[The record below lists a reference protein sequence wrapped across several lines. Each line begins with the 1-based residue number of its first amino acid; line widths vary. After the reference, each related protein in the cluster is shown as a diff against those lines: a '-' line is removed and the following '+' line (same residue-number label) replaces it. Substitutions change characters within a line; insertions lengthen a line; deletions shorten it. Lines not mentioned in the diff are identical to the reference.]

1 MMNATGAVTGVSVSH
16 STATVDDVARAG
28 AADQRA
34 EVAELIEKPYVTE
47 AFALHTCNRTEAYVV
62 TDDASVGRAAFET
75 FAPHVD
81 DESVHYMDHEESLA
95 HLMRVAGGL
104 ESLVLG
110 EDQILGQV
118 RTAYEDARGEGGI
131 GPMLED
137 AVTKAIHVGER
148 VRTETEINEGI
159 VSLGSAAATVA
170 MRELDTDAPT
180 ALVIGAG
187 EMGTTAVKAL
197 ADRGV
202 DDIVVANRTMPHA
215 EHLASEVDADATAV
229 PLQGA
234 DAVAERAD
242 LVVSTTA
249 SDSPI
254 IGVEPFETEGET
266 VVVDLAQPRD
276 VDPRVADIERVT
288 VYDLD
293 TLTSVTEQTRRQR
306 RAAAEEAEEIIDAE
320 FDRLVNQY
328 KRKRADEVI
337 AAMYESADRVKSQ
350 EVSTAVSKLETEADA
365 DLSAEER
372 EVVES
377 MADALV
383 SKLLAP
389 PTKSLRE
396 AAGEDDWTTIN
407 TALQLFDPE
416 FDGETYPPM
425 PPEGIDPEEFVD
437 GLPDGISPEELPD
450 EFPDEITESVLSDD

>member
-1 MMNATGAVTGVSVSH
+1 MIHATGVVTGVSVSH
-16 STATVDDVARAG
+16 STATVDEVAQAG
-28 AADQRA
+28 ADDQRA
-34 EVAELIEKPYVTE
+34 EVADLIAKPYVSE

-62 TDDASVGRAAFET
+62 TDDAAVGQAAFET

-81 DESVHYMDHEESLA
+81 EGAIRYMNHEESLD
-95 HLMRVAGGL
+95 HLMRVAAGL

-118 RTAYEDARGEGGI
+118 RHAYQDAKGEDGI

-148 VRTETEINEGI
+148 VRTETAINEGI

-170 MRELDTDAPT
+170 IDDLDVEDPT

-197 ADRGV
+197 ASRGIEE
-202 DDIVVANRTMPHA
+202 IVIANRTVPHA
-215 EHLASEVDADATAV
+215 EHLANQVDIDASAV
-229 PLQGA
+229 PLQGV
-234 DAVAERAD
+234 DTVARRAD

-249 SDSPI
+249 SDEPV
-254 IGVEPFETEGET
+254 IGIDPFEGVGTT
-266 VVVDLAQPRD
+266 VIVDLAQPRD
-276 VDPRVADIERVT
+276 IEPAVAELDDVT

-306 RAAAEEAEEIIDAE
+306 RAAADDAEGIVDAE
-320 FDRLVNQY
+320 FDRLLDQY

-350 EVSTAVSKLETEADA
+350 EIETAVSQLEAERDGE
-365 DLSAEER
+365 LSADER

-383 SKLLAP
+383 NKLLAP

-407 TALQLFDPE
+407 TALQLFDPA
-416 FDGETYPPM
+416 FDGETYPPF
-425 PPEGIDPEEFVD
+425 PDNIDPSE
-437 GLPDGISPEELPD
+437 LPDGLSPDELPD
-450 EFPDEITESVLSDD
+450 EFPEDVVESVLSDD

>member
-1 MMNATGAVTGVSVSH
+1 MMQTTGVVTGISVSH
-16 STATVDDVARAG
+16 SIASVDDVARAG
-28 AADQRA
+28 GDNQRA
-34 EVAELIEKPYVTE
+34 EVAELMEKPYVSE

-62 TDDASVGRAAFET
+62 TDDAAVGQAAFET

-81 DESVHYMDHEESLA
+81 DDAIRHLDHEESLE
-95 HLMRVAGGL
+95 HLMRVAAGL

-118 RTAYEDARGEGGI
+118 RQAYEDARGEDGI

-170 MRELDTDAPT
+170 IDDLDVEEPT
-180 ALVIGAG
+180 ALVVGAG

-197 ADRGV
+197 VDRGI
-202 DDIVVANRTMPHA
+202 DDIIVANRTVPHA
-215 EHLASEVDADATAV
+215 EHLATEVDADASAV
-229 PLQGA
+229 PLQGVNT
-234 DAVAERAD
+234 VASRAD

-249 SDSPI
+249 SEEPI
-254 IGVEPFETEGET
+254 LGAEPFESTKKT

-276 VDPRVADIERVT
+276 IEPVVADIDGVT

-293 TLTSVTEQTRRQR
+293 TLTAVTEQTRRQR
-306 RAAAEEAEEIIDAE
+306 RAAAEEAERIIDAE
-320 FDRLVNQY
+320 FDRLLDQY

-337 AAMYESADRVKSQ
+337 AAMYESADRVKTQ
-350 EVSTAVSKLETEADA
+350 EVSTAVSQLEA
-365 DLSAEER
+365 ER
-372 EVVES
+372 EAELAPAEREIVES

-383 SKLLAP
+383 NKLLAP

-407 TALQLFDPE
+407 TALQLFDPA
-416 FDGETYPPM
+416 FDGETYPPFPDDM
-425 PPEGIDPEEFVD
+425 DPA
-437 GLPDGISPEELPD
+437 ELPD
-450 EFPDEITESVLSDD
+450 ALDGLSPNELPDAVPDEIAERVLSDD